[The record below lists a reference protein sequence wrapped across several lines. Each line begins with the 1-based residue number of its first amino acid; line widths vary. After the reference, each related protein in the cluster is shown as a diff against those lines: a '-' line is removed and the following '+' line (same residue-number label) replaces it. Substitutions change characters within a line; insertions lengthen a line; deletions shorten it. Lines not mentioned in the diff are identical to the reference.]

1 MYVVGEIQRH
11 FDGFG
16 LEPQFAQHT
25 RMGALSGG
33 QKVLRAIARRT
44 HVCVCVADVCMYVW
58 WHLR

>member
-1 MYVVGEIQRH
+1 MYVAGEIQRH

-44 HVCVCVADVCMYVW
+44 NVCVYV
-58 WHLR
+58 LLM

>member
-1 MYVVGEIQRH
+1 MYVWVSIGEIQRH

-33 QKVLRAIARRT
+33 QKVTNTSA
-44 HVCVCVADVCMYVW
+44 VCISHC
-58 WHLR
+58 